1 MRERKWGSKEIGGK
15 KEEDLKGSYINDTSV
30 SVTSDTNLLNLNYKR
45 NC

>member
-30 SVTSDTNLLNLNYKR
+30 SVKR
-45 NC
+45 SHVTIW